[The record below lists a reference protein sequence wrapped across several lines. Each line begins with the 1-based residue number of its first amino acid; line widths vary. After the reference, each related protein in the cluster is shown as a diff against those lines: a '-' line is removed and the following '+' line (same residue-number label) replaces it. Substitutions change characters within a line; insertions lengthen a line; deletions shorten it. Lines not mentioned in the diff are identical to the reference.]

1 MFDWKQLEE
10 VLTTESTLGMNRW
23 IKRNA
28 SRQAYAMAFHECYS
42 ELDGVI
48 TIPQLAV
55 NAIKAKRKGAE
66 ETDDEGGGKWNSAD
80 WDWLEIF
87 PSRSRLAKWE
97 KLLTQEA
104 CRGSEDH
111 WMKTEKKFH
120 SVLVRVAKS
129 LYRAF
134 AKSPQVTP
142 DFVVY
147 IDHEADDLDLVR
159 KCVPA
164 KLFKKH
170 FSEFEQKQAPKGASK
185 NSKLEFY
192 MADMYS
198 YEKQILALGKDAI
211 PALIRKMND
220 PEDGWCAASLLGDLG
235 IADASVIK
243 SLREGV
249 CAGKEGLADS
259 AAMSLGLLG
268 DVDFLLDAAKT
279 TRTQKVA
286 VYGIMVR
293 LKDRASGRGIRL
305 DYRPAEQLL
314 AINSSEI
321 RQQVESEIAPGTT
334 HIEIE
339 SSDIDEALRGL
350 TLEEPRLR
358 QHAILV
364 LGRRKLGKSNAK
376 RILPAIA
383 EHLTDSNATTRR
395 LALLS
400 LSYWKLT
407 AEPWF
412 TAMRALKNDKD
423 SLVRQYAYNIMEEF
437 KGHG

>member
-10 VLTTESTLGMNRW
+10 VLTTEATLGMNRW

-28 SRQAYAMAFHECYS
+28 SRHAYAMAFHECYS

-55 NAIKAKRKGAE
+55 NAIKAKRKGAQE
-66 ETDDEGGGKWNSAD
+66 NDDEGGGKWNSAD

-97 KLLTQEA
+97 K
-104 CRGSEDH
+104 
-111 WMKTEKKFH
+111 
-120 SVLVRVAKS
+120 LVRVAKS

-159 KCVPA
+159 RCVPA

-243 SLREGV
+243 ALRNSV
-249 CAGKEGLADS
+249 LAGEQGNAEHS
-259 AAMSLGLLG
+259 ARSLGLLG
-268 DVDFLLDAAKT
+268 DLAFLLKAAKT
-279 TRTQKVA
+279 KSSQEAA
-286 VYGIMVR
+286 VYGLMVR

-314 AINSSEI
+314 AMNSSEV
-321 RQQVESEIAPGTT
+321 RQLVESEIAPGAT

-339 SSDIDEALRGL
+339 SADIDEALRGL
-350 TLEEPRLR
+350 MLEEPRLR

-364 LGRRKLGKSNAK
+364 LGRRKLGKSNAR